1 MPKVTYCPRTLCPKR
16 TFCLKILYPRW
27 KFAQM
32 LAGFSG
38 LKSAICIFQ
47 QNLSKIMGF
56 LINKKNSDGSEIEN
70 WPKLA
75 NFWPNL
81 YAFCKLRHRWCLLN
95 DNLSPWTKWLVGH
108 VVILGIMSFGHFIAL
123 SILSYLGK
131 MSFWLWTFYHT
142 WAFCHTLD
150 ILSHNKILWFNLS
163 DSLTM
168 GAF

>member
-1 MPKVTYCPRTLCPKR
+1 MSKVKICPNAWR
-16 TFCLKILYPRW
+16 
-27 KFAQM
+27 A
-32 LAGFSG
+32 FSG

-70 WPKLA
+70 WPKSA

-95 DNLSPWTKWLVGH
+95 DNLSPWTKWLVWH

-123 SILSYLGK
+123 GILSYLGQNVNLTLSILSYLG
-131 MSFWLWTFYHT
+131 
-142 WAFCHTLD
+142 
-150 ILSHNKILWFNLS
+150 ILSHNKILWFNYLWMLFKIDFLPNYTRLFENPLFS
-163 DSLTM
+163 MLLK
-168 GAF
+168 